1 MSKEELYDFVRAFGR
16 RPCSP
21 TIRHTTPSGYERS
34 RAPTLQDLS
43 RSSLAHNA
51 TSTDTR
57 MQCIKFSC
65 SAASRR
71 SSNGRK
77 TCNGRN
83 MRWCRPSYM
92 PSQEHID
99 GASPHKDVALHHEP
113 CTSHLRSTL
122 AKNESRRSPISVGH
136 RKFTVQHE
144 LTGQCFGPALRQ
156 RHRHALVLRQTP
168 AWCQRAWPDER

>member
-1 MSKEELYDFVRAFGR
+1 
-16 RPCSP
+16 
-21 TIRHTTPSGYERS
+21 
-34 RAPTLQDLS
+34 
-43 RSSLAHNA
+43 
-51 TSTDTR
+51 

-168 AWCQRAWPDER
+168 AWCQRAWPDERRCLQRCQRHARAGHRKTTSARPTAAERAAKAIVNA